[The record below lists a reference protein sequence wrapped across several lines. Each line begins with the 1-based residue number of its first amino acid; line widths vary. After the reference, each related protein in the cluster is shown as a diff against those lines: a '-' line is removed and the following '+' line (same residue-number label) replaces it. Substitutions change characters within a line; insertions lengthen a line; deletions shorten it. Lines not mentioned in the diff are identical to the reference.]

1 MGNKNGKSKH
11 EKTKDNNQHHK
22 VEKAESKKTKEQE
35 EEEEEEFFD
44 DNIPTKKKSKSDLSG
59 LEHDKLVS
67 QVKSDPSVDYTIIKE
82 LGSGSF
88 ATVHLV
94 KHNVSGAIRAM
105 KAIKKGSGFDD
116 EDEDNELEIINEINI
131 LMKMD
136 HPNIVKIFEFY
147 NSPTHYYLI
156 TEYCEGGCL
165 FDLIIKNGPF
175 TEIQASYIMNQ
186 LLSVVNYCHKMKI
199 IHRDLKPENIL
210 VNKNENGFVKIKIC
224 DFGTS
229 LCFKR
234 GEIQD
239 KIVGS
244 IYYIAPEVLQK
255 KYNSK
260 CDLWSCGVIMYILLT
275 GVPPFGGSNNQ
286 SIIKKI
292 LIGEYDKTRLAKKC
306 KACIDLID
314 KLLTKDIKKRIRADA
329 ALRHKWFQ
337 IYKSKEIR
345 VDIEDPKI
353 IEAYLRNLKNY
364 KKSSEIQEIAL
375 AYLVHNHPELDE
387 VDNACKLFGIIDRKG
402 NGKITKEELYSGLR
416 PFYKNENLKDDI
428 DKIFENLDTDGSKY
442 LEYEE
447 FVRAAIDKSIFLTDD
462 SMKFAFNYFDKD
474 QKGEITV
481 DDLVSIFS
489 GEELAKNEL
498 EKIRKMIKDAT
509 SSNDEKIRYKEFCD
523 IMTSFINS
531 Q

>member
-1 MGNKNGKSKH
+1 MGNKMLKHKHSLESKH
-11 EKTKDNNQHHK
+11 TKKEEKK
-22 VEKAESKKTKEQE
+22 QE
-35 EEEEEEFFD
+35 EEEDEEEFFD
-44 DNIPTKKKSKSDLSG
+44 DNLPPKKKPKSDLKG
-59 LEHDKLVS
+59 LEFNPLIS
-67 QVKSDPSVDYTIIKE
+67 QVRSDPSADYTIIKE

-94 KHNVSGAIRAM
+94 KHKTSGAIRAM
-105 KAIKKGSGFDD
+105 KAIKKGPGFDD
-116 EDEDNELEIINEINI
+116 DEDNEEEIINEINI

-147 NSPTHYYLI
+147 NSPTHFYLI

-165 FDLIIKNGPF
+165 FDLIQSNGPF
-175 TEIQASYIMNQ
+175 TEIQASYIMHQ
-186 LLSVVNYCHKMKI
+186 LFSVVNYCHKMKI

-244 IYYIAPEVLQK
+244 IYYIAPEVLKK

-275 GVPPFGGSNNQ
+275 ALPPFGGSNNQ
-286 SIIKKI
+286 TIIRKI
-292 LIGEYDKTRLAKKC
+292 LIGEYDKTRLSKRC

-314 KLLTKDIKKRIRADA
+314 KLLEKDISKRIRADA
-329 ALRHKWFQ
+329 ALKHKWFQ

-353 IEAYLRNLKNY
+353 IEAYLKNLKNY
-364 KKSSEIQEIAL
+364 KKSSDIQEIAL
-375 AYLVHNHPELDE
+375 AYLVHNHPELEE
-387 VDNACKLFGIIDRKG
+387 VDDACKLFGLIDKKG
-402 NGKITKEELYSGLR
+402 NGKISKEEFYNGLN
-416 PFYKNENLKDDI
+416 PLYKNENLKNDI
-428 DKIFENLDTDGSKY
+428 DKIFENLDTDGNKY
-442 LEYEE
+442 IECEE
-447 FVRAAIDKSIFLTDD
+447 FVRAAIDKSIFLTEEN
-462 SMKFAFNYFDKD
+462 MKFAFNYFDKD
-474 QKGEITV
+474 GKGEITI

-489 GEELAKNEL
+489 GDVQNKGEL
-498 EKIRKMIKDAT
+498 EKIRKMIKDI
-509 SSNDEKIRYKEFCD
+509 SSSRDEKIRFKDFCD
-523 IMTSFINS
+523 IMKSFISS
-531 Q
+531 QE